1 MLCVALPPAL
11 LYRHFRQRNMMCPR
25 ARPVRPVQRPC
36 TKEPI
41 VTEPVRSAL
50 VSALVDEAG
59 AGVST
64 GQSRRERAG
73 AAPPVVPDQRTPNA
87 PHPRRGR
94 GPLYA
99 ALDLGTNNCR
109 LLIARPHERG
119 FRVLDG
125 FTRIVR
131 LGEGVSVTGRL
142 SDAAMDRTL
151 DALRQCRN
159 KLRDHQPG
167 RMRLIATEACRAA
180 DLRCAY
186 HNHDFEFRPIDG
198 PPGEGGVTPW
208 ELLQARC
215 DPSLVA
221 FEIDTYWV
229 QHAGLD
235 PAELV
240 ARAPDRFPLC
250 HLKDRAAD
258 GSMAILGEGETDFA
272 AVLAARGPNG
282 FEQCYAELDNPV
294 SPFGFAATA
303 EAALSG
309 ILQANQTCPA

>member
-1 MLCVALPPAL
+1 M
-11 LYRHFRQRNMMCPR
+11 R
-25 ARPVRPVQRPC
+25 
-36 TKEPI
+36 
-41 VTEPVRSAL
+41 
-50 VSALVDEAG
+50 D
-59 AGVST
+59 
-64 GQSRRERAG
+64 QSG
-73 AAPPVVPDQRTPNA
+73 
-87 PHPRRGR
+87 
-94 GPLYA
+94 
-99 ALDLGTNNCR
+99 
-109 LLIARPHERG
+109 
-119 FRVLDG
+119 
-125 FTRIVR
+125 
-131 LGEGVSVTGRL
+131 GRL
-142 SDAAMDRTL
+142 SRRNLLLQAGALGLAGCLPSGLSCPPARTGLQLYSIRQAMAVSVPQTLERVARLGFGAVEFAGYFGHSPAEIATHLAATGLIAPSNHVDARASRADPARVVADGARAGHRHLVVAWIPPEDRTSL
-151 DALRQCRN
+151 EDWQSWADSLN
-159 KLRDHQPG
+159 
-167 RMRLIATEACRAA
+167 RLGEACRAA

-198 PPGEGGVTPW
+198 SAGDGGVTPW
-208 ELLQARC
+208 DLLQARC

-258 GSMAILGEGETDFA
+258 GGMAILGEGETDFA
-272 AVLAARGPNG
+272 AVLAARGPDG